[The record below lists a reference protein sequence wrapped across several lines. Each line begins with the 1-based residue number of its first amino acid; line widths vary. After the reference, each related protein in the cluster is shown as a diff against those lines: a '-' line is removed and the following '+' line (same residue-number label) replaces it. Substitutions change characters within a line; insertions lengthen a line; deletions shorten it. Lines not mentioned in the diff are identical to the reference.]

1 MSKVS
6 SAALHPPYPHEKS
19 PMSLDSLNAAID
31 RLFRSYFNHCVAPDE
46 DTLLNLLNAL
56 HGLSDKLQK
65 DLGRNLFGSA
75 NFIAL
80 KALRNLFHHHTELI
94 HEVKIIPVGDLPPM
108 ATDLLV
114 VCLVPRNLIE
124 RAGAETDRKYRE
136 QVRSAFDAFK
146 WYGSIVNIQPCVF
159 NVAVDVFELVAKLD
173 AAPSSEAYDLFMESY
188 RLEEQNGQD
197 HRVTGDIWC
206 GAGSVAEILETVLSS
221 EIPSAVPSVNI
232 G

>member
-1 MSKVS
+1 MDLDSV
-6 SAALHPPYPHEKS
+6 SAAT
-19 PMSLDSLNAAID
+19 D
-31 RLFRSYFNHCVAPDE
+31 RFFRSYFNHCVVPDE

-56 HGLSDKLQK
+56 HGLNDKLHK
-65 DLGRNLFGSA
+65 EVGRNLFGSA

-80 KALRNLFHHHTELI
+80 KALRNLFHHHSELI

-108 ATDLLV
+108 MTDLLV
-114 VCLVPRNLIE
+114 VCLVPASLIE
-124 RAGAETDRKYRE
+124 HAGAETDRKYRE

-159 NVAVDVFELVAKLD
+159 NVAVDVFELVAELD
-173 AAPSSEAYDLFMESY
+173 SAPSSEAYGLFMESY

-206 GAGSVAEILETVLSS
+206 RAGSVTAILEAIFNQKSDA
-221 EIPSAVPSVNI
+221 PSLR
-232 G
+232 